1 MHVASACHSGN
12 IAAQAAVSNG
22 VSAFVRRSGAHD
34 IEQHTAQLQD
44 WALCYDQLDCG
55 RFRGQF
61 TDVRWPGVQLFMEG
75 TTRRLRQRGHLQAGG
90 FAAGLL
96 LHGAG
101 NLSVNGAQSGVGSV
115 LACDATAVDICT
127 PTDCTL
133 IGLVIDGQAL
143 REAATRMNEPQLFEG
158 EGMMASM
165 TPPEAALAPW
175 RDLLLA
181 TLRVATEQPDRL
193 HDAAFQKTASEALMT
208 GLLTVLTA
216 ASRGEQVLPI
226 DRRKRI
232 VDRACEML
240 LAQPDAPPSLF
251 EVCSHVGASPRKL
264 GYCFQDVLGV
274 SPVRYIKA
282 MRLNAVRRELAHTHD
297 PDLSVYDV
305 AARWGFWHF
314 GHFSADYKKQFM
326 ELPSETLRLT
336 RVRGARGGP
345 GTGIAGAGSGPNA
358 RLAAALHAPRIA

>member
-1 MHVASACHSGN
+1 MHFATAHPIHTAGP
-12 IAAQAAVSNG
+12 QAPAVDR

-101 NLSVNGAQSGVGSV
+101 SMSVNGAHSGVGSL

-143 REAATRMNEPQLFEG
+143 REAASRMNEPQLIEG
-158 EGMMASM
+158 EGMLVSM

-181 TLRVATEQPDRL
+181 TLRLATEQPERL
-193 HDAAFQKTASEALMT
+193 HDAAFQKTASEALMS
-208 GLLTVLTA
+208 GLLTVMTA
-216 ASRGEQVLPI
+216 CGDPQVLPP
-226 DRRKRI
+226 DRRKRL

-251 EVCSHVGASPRKL
+251 EVCSQVGASPRKL
-264 GYCFQDVLGV
+264 GYCFQEVLGV

-282 MRLNAVRRELAHTHD
+282 MRLNAVRRELARTVD
-297 PDLSVYDV
+297 PEVSVYDV

-314 GHFSADYKKQFM
+314 GHFSADYKRQFM

-336 RVRGARGGP
+336 RERGAA
-345 GTGIAGAGSGPNA
+345 GTTGRPNA
-358 RLAAALHAPRIA
+358 RYAIPLHAPRIV